1 VLVTA
6 TTAEVLLTSASQP
19 WPPLTD
25 HLRPPE
31 ASVRTRIIASYASSF
46 VISEGAPHVK
56 GAGQV
61 FCPARLRPAGPMGF
75 TRARRSGRAVKGRP
89 EAEREP

>member
-1 VLVTA
+1 MITGVTHEQIRQVA
-6 TTAEVLLTSASQP
+6 ETAKPYSVALP
-19 WPPLTD
+19 WWG
-25 HLRPPE
+25 E
-31 ASVRTRIIASYASSF
+31 I

-75 TRARRSGRAVKGRP
+75 ARARRSGRAVKGRP